1 MDSGGLA
8 LALGGTALASF
19 VVGLSGAA
27 SPGPLLAFVIA
38 QSARAG
44 WPAGLLASTGHAAVE
59 MVLVAGLAVGLAALS
74 GIPGV
79 AIGIGLVG
87 GLVIAGLGMD
97 LLRSAPRMVL
107 PEPGPMGSRTGLAI
121 VAGGAVV
128 TLANPFWWF
137 WWLTAGAAF
146 FETSL
151 AVVGLLG
158 IPAFYLGHI
167 AADYAW
173 YGGVAGLVGA
183 GRGWL
188 TVTRYRVL
196 MAVCGGAML
205 VIGVLFAVGAILRWI
220 SGGAG

>member
-1 MDSGGLA
+1 MPDWMAPAGGLGA
-8 LALGGTALASF
+8 VALASF

-27 SPGPLLAFVIA
+27 SPGPLLAFVVA
-38 QSARAG
+38 QAARSG
-44 WPAGLLASTGHAAVE
+44 WPAGILASTGHAGVE
-59 MVLVAGLAVGLAALS
+59 LVLVAGLALGLAALS
-74 GIPGV
+74 GVSWAGIV
-79 AIGIGLVG
+79 IGLAG
-87 GLVIAGLGMD
+87 GVVIAVLGVDM
-97 LLRSAPRMVL
+97 LRSAPRLVL
-107 PEPGPMGSRTGLAI
+107 PSTGPVGSRTGLAI
-121 VAGGAVV
+121 LAGGAVV

-151 AVVGLLG
+151 AATGLAG

-167 AADYAW
+167 AADYTW

-188 TVTRYRVL
+188 TVTRYRIL

-205 VIGVLFAVGAILRWI
+205 VIGLIFVGNALVRWI
-220 SGGAG
+220 AV